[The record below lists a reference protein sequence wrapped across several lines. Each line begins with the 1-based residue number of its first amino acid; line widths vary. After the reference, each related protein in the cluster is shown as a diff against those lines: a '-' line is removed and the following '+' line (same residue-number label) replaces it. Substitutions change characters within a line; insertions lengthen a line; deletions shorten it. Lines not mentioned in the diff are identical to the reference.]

1 MNDLRL
7 ALRAFRWRRGGSI
20 VVLVAAALTVAA
32 AALGP
37 LFSAAAAESVLQDRL
52 VQARADVTTIAF
64 YTPADVSY
72 PGSVDVVASEQSGR
86 GSVPGYGP
94 PVHETVVPTSATP
107 DNGLAAITQAVWR
120 DGSCDHVLIVDG
132 TCTVGP
138 DEVVVSSRAADSV
151 GWVIGTKLTLDGLQQ
166 YDNTAG
172 SGSEIATTPA
182 VVTVVGTY
190 RPVSVSDP
198 FWAGRP
204 YFPFHP
210 NPDGPGTVDSIFVS
224 ADLFATLVHPT
235 MGTIGAD
242 LVLSEPESLRVA
254 DVPTLRAAVE
264 GYLGPDTGDLKPT
277 TGVLE
282 LLDAFEAERS
292 STTLA
297 AGVVSAQLALLA
309 WLLLYLVVTDT
320 SEARGSEV
328 ALAKL
333 RGLPPRAVAAV
344 ALREPIVLLLL
355 AAPVG
360 LLLAYGFVALLA
372 RSVLAAGVPV
382 VITPAT
388 YAAVGLAFLGGLVA
402 ALLASRR
409 MFTRPV
415 LEQWQQSGEST
426 GGGRRGLIADVVL
439 AVVALGG
446 FAVLATRSA
455 SASTGA
461 AAALGW
467 LAPGLLVI
475 AAGLLLVRLARPVL
489 GALVRSSRAS
499 TRLGMFLG
507 SRQAVRRPAGLR
519 LAALLAVTIG
529 LATFAVDASA
539 AAATG
544 RDVRAGADV
553 GAQVSV
559 AVQQDPARDVQA
571 AVAEADPEGRW
582 AMVVADWIPSGGLAG
597 RLLAVQPERLAAVAS
612 WSGEYGPVSVEDAAR
627 LLSPTLPDP
636 IPLRTTTV
644 RVRITSG
651 PVAGTGP
658 KVTIAYRGDSDVPT
672 FTLSTPLQEGT
683 HDYDA
688 AVPCDVQTC
697 VLNGILLDRAR
708 VNAPASVDLTVEAV
722 QQKTSAG
729 WTDLPANL
737 DDAAA
742 WRVTAYT
749 GTPTGEL
756 AASSEGL
763 RYTAE
768 LPPYAAPFVQYADVA
783 LPLPLVTATQIAQPG
798 TDLRF
803 VDGNGRDVPAVSV
816 DSNTVLPLVG
826 NAGSL
831 TDLVA
836 LRRSAQQLE
845 DDADWYVWLGPE
857 APPDA
862 IDRLRAA
869 GITVDTVTTQAERLD
884 QISRE
889 GPALAL
895 RLLLVCA
902 IVGALLAAGAL
913 AISVAVTGRRRSY
926 ELAALSAVG
935 VSRGALLR
943 GCILEQVLL
952 FGTGL
957 VVGVPVGLVVARLA
971 LPLLPQTPTATALP
985 LTVDVQGVAVLVF
998 TVVTAALL
1006 VITAVVG
1013 GAALLRQAVPDRLR
1027 EVAA

>member
-72 PGSVDVVASEQSGR
+72 PGSVDVVAGEQSGR

-107 DNGLAAITQAVWR
+107 GTGLAAISQAVWR
-120 DGSCDHVLIVDG
+120 DGSCDHVVIVEG

-138 DEVVVSSRAADSV
+138 DEVVVSARAADSV
-151 GWVIGTKLTLDGLQQ
+151 GWVVGTTLTLDDLQQ
-166 YDNTAG
+166 YDNTVS
-172 SGSEIATTPA
+172 SGSEIATKPA

-224 ADLFATLVHPT
+224 ADLFSTLVHPT

-242 LVLSEPESLRVA
+242 LVLSQPEDLRVA

-264 GYLGPDTGDLKPT
+264 GYLGPDTGALKPT

-344 ALREPIVLLLL
+344 ALREPVVLLLL

-360 LLLAYGFVALLA
+360 LLLAYAFVTVLA
-372 RSVLAAGVPV
+372 RAVLAGGVPV

-388 YAAVGLAFLGGLVA
+388 YLAVAGAFLGGLVA

-415 LEQWQQSGEST
+415 LEQWSQSAEST
-426 GGGRRGLIADVVL
+426 GGGRRGLVADVVL

-446 FAVLATRSA
+446 FVVLATRSTA
-455 SASTGA
+455 SSTGA

-539 AAATG
+539 AAGKG

-559 AVQQDPARDVQA
+559 AVQPDPARDLQA

-582 AMVVADWIPSGGLAG
+582 AMVVADWIPSGALAG
-597 RLLAVQPERLAAVAS
+597 HLLAVQPERLAAVAS
-612 WSGEYGPVSVEDAAR
+612 WSGEYGPVSAEDAAR
-627 LLSPTLPDP
+627 LLSPPLSDP
-636 IPLRTTTV
+636 VALTTTTV

-651 PVAGTGP
+651 PVAGPATA
-658 KVTIAYRGDSDVPT
+658 VTVVYRGDSDVPT
-672 FTLSTPLQEGT
+672 FALSTPLQAGT
-683 HDYDA
+683 HDYEA
-688 AVPCDVQTC
+688 TVPCDVQKCT
-697 VLNGILLDRAR
+697 LNAISLDRAR
-708 VNAPASVDLTVEAV
+708 VNTPSSIDLTIEAV
-722 QQKTSAG
+722 QQKTASG
-729 WTDLPANL
+729 WQDLEANL
-737 DDAAA
+737 DDASA
-742 WRVTAYT
+742 WRVAAYT
-749 GTPTGEL
+749 GQPTGDL
-756 AASSEGL
+756 AASAAGL

-768 LPPYAAPFVQYADVA
+768 LPPYAQPFVQYADYA
-783 LPLPLVTATQIAQPG
+783 SPLPLVTATGIAQPG
-798 TDLRF
+798 TALRF

-816 DSNTVLPLVG
+816 GANKILPLVG
-826 NAGSL
+826 NGGSL
-831 TDLVA
+831 VNLVA
-836 LRRSAQQLE
+836 LRRSAQELE
-845 DDADWYVWLGPE
+845 NDADWYVWLGPA

-862 IDRLRAA
+862 IDRLRTA

-935 VSRGALLR
+935 VPRRSLLR
-943 GCILEQVLL
+943 GCVLEQALL
-952 FGTGL
+952 LGTGL

-971 LPLLPQTPTATALP
+971 LPLLPQTPTPTALP
-985 LTVDVQGVAVLVF
+985 LTVDVQGAAVLLF
-998 TVVTAALL
+998 AVVTAALL
-1006 VITAVVG
+1006 LLTAFIG
-1013 GAALLRQAVPDRLR
+1013 GVALLRQAVPDRLR